1 MLLLRFLHFFLGYV
15 RFKAW
20 GDFPERLL
28 NLCAGRG
35 VPVWGIVRRK
45 GRIEGM
51 VYAKDYKKM
60 RKIRARSGARLRIM
74 EKRGLPF
81 ILRRYRKR
89 VGLLVGFVLFFLILR
104 VMSGF
109 IWTVE
114 IVGNQRVEKA
124 EILAALERVGIEEG
138 VPISSIDPANV
149 RQRLMLELPELAWA
163 AVNIE
168 GAKATVDVKET
179 RQVPDKIDDSLPCN
193 LKAARDGRII
203 GHQVTDGRI
212 MVQIGDA
219 VVAGDLLVSGVME
232 YADGESGFKHAA
244 GQVFAET
251 QRAISYTARYDQQ
264 ETYRTGQVRRRRAL
278 KLFGLEIPLYLG
290 SVRGTYEK
298 EIETHQLAFGTAT
311 LPISVVSASFYET
324 AQLDYTLDEAG
335 ALEFARQQIAG
346 LEREQLQGAEILS
359 KEEQIETTEEGVAL
373 TVQYVCKE
381 NIAVEEIL
389 SISTTN
395 E

>member
-1 MLLLRFLHFFLGYV
+1 MLLLRFLHFLLGYV

-28 NLCAGRG
+28 NLCASRG

-51 VYAKDYKKM
+51 VYARDYKKM
-60 RKIRARSGARLRIM
+60 RKIRARSGARLRIL

-81 ILRRYRKR
+81 ILRRYKNRL
-89 VGLLVGFVLFFLILR
+89 GLVVGFVLFFLILR

-109 IWTVE
+109 IWTVD
-114 IVGNQRVEKA
+114 VAGNERVE
-124 EILAALERVGIEEG
+124 EGRILAALERVGIEEG
-138 VPISSIDPANV
+138 TPIASIDPANV
-149 RQRLMLELPELAWA
+149 RQRLMLELPDLAWA

-168 GAKATVDVKET
+168 GTKATVDVKET
-179 RQVPDKIDDSLPCN
+179 RQVPDKIDESLPCN
-193 LKAARDGRII
+193 LKAGRDGRIV
-203 GHQVTDGRI
+203 GHQVTDGR
-212 MVQIGDA
+212 MTVQIGDA
-219 VVAGDLLVSGVME
+219 VVAGDLLVSGVVE
-232 YADGESGFKHAA
+232 YADGATGFKHAA

-251 QRAISYTARYDQQ
+251 QHTIQYTARYDQR
-264 ETYRTGQVRRRRAL
+264 ETYRTGKMRKRQAL

-290 SVRGTYEK
+290 SVRGSYEK
-298 EIETHQLAFGTAT
+298 EVETHQLSFGSAT
-311 LPISVVSASFYET
+311 LPISIVSASFYET
-324 AQLDYTLDEAG
+324 AELDYTLDEAG
-335 ALEFARQQIAG
+335 ALEFARQRVSE
-346 LEREQLQGAEILS
+346 LELEQLGGAEILS
-359 KEEQIETTEEGVAL
+359 REEQVEATEEGVAL

-395 E
+395 